1 MDARS
6 LNLGYLLGLLSGAVL
21 GYSWAEGGG
30 VIVSVVGLLVA
41 VLGALVVLYGLTRAR
56 VAESASQYAYEPGG
70 EWDWTAAPP
79 LGQMLVNYKLIT
91 EADLNRA
98 LDRQRRKRQRLGK
111 VLVDMK
117 LVTHAQVAQVLEE
130 QFSRRRHSKTEIE
143 RDW

>member
-56 VAESASQYAYEPGG
+56 PPEPAYEPAG

-79 LGQMLVNYKLIT
+79 LGQMLLNYKLIT

>member
-6 LNLGYLLGLLSGAVL
+6 LKLGYLLGLLSGAVL

-30 VIVSVVGLLVA
+30 LSVSVIGFLVA
-41 VLGALVVLYGLTRAR
+41 MLGALVVLYGLTRAP
-56 VAESASQYAYEPGG
+56 VSEAAYEPGG
-70 EWDWTAAPP
+70 QWDWTTAPP
-79 LGQMLVNYKLIT
+79 LGQMLVNYKLIS

-98 LDRQRRKRQRLGK
+98 LDRQRQTRQRLGK

-130 QFSRRRHSKTEIE
+130 QFSRRRHRKSAT
-143 RDW
+143 

>member
-6 LNLGYLLGLLSGAVL
+6 LKLGYLLGLLSGAVL

-30 VIVSVVGLLVA
+30 LTVSVVGFLVA
-41 VLGALVVLYGLTRAR
+41 ILGALVVLYGFMHAR
-56 VAESASQYAYEPGG
+56 DAENTSESAYEPGG
-70 EWDWTAAPP
+70 EWDWAAAPP

-91 EADLNRA
+91 EADLTRA
-98 LDRQRRKRQRLGK
+98 LERQRRKRQRLGK

-130 QFSRRRHSKTEIE
+130 QFSRRRHRKSEIE
-143 RDW
+143 SG

>member
-6 LNLGYLLGLLSGAVL
+6 LKLGYLLGLLSGAVL

-30 VIVSVVGLLVA
+30 VTVSVVGFLVA
-41 VLGALVVLYGLTRAR
+41 ILGALVVLYGLTHAR
-56 VAESASQYAYEPGG
+56 VSESASEGAYEPGG
-70 EWDWTAAPP
+70 DWDWTAAPP
-79 LGQMLVNYKLIT
+79 LGQMLVNYNLIS

-98 LDRQRRKRQRLGK
+98 LDRQRQTRQRLGK

-130 QFSRRRHSKTEIE
+130 QFSRRRHSKSEIE
-143 RDW
+143 RG